1 MRAIHELKKGAKTFL
16 PTIYAKSHSGFYS
29 ISNSIMWDT
38 FVLAMVLRSVDVIE
52 SILTVAVITEEVAIE
67 VELVN

>member
-1 MRAIHELKKGAKTFL
+1 
-16 PTIYAKSHSGFYS
+16 
-29 ISNSIMWDT
+29 MWDT
-38 FVLAMVLRSVDVIE
+38 FVLAMVLRSVDAIE

>member
-1 MRAIHELKKGAKTFL
+1 
-16 PTIYAKSHSGFYS
+16 
-29 ISNSIMWDT
+29 MWDT

-52 SILTVAVITEEVAIE
+52 SILTVAVITEEGAIE